1 MQPLLEM
8 KNITK
13 IYDSGVRANDEVCF
27 SLEEGEIHAIAGE
40 NGAGKSTLMKI
51 LCGAEKPTSGEIFLR
66 GEKVSFHS
74 PRDAQAHGIG
84 MVWQHFMLVNE
95 FPAYRNIYLG
105 NEMFNKLGFLRD
117 REMIAAAMAI
127 AEKYSMPLDV
137 TARCAD
143 LNVGQ
148 AQKVEILKVL
158 ARGAKILILDEPTAV
173 LTPQETDEL
182 FRQLLLLKADGCSV
196 VVITHKLNE
205 IKRICDRVSIL
216 RAGKSMGV
224 HRVADVSEEDISRLM
239 VGAAV
244 SLETEKSPA
253 RPADDAVEVCGL
265 TVPGKGGKNAV
276 NGISFRLR
284 YKEIVCLAGVE
295 GNGQRETVQTLCGLN
310 RKYGGSVR
318 VKGQDIAGMSVRR
331 VRDLGVAHIPED
343 RIRTGCDVAGS
354 VYDNLIAL
362 DYVKENK
369 WGFLRERTLKKRC
382 REQIEKYSIKGT
394 VSQKLSYL
402 SGGNMQKVVVARELE
417 SAPSVV
423 IADQPT
429 RGIDVGAI
437 SFIHK
442 KLVEMRDAGCAVL
455 LVSADLGEV
464 YDLADRILVF
474 HEGEIT
480 AEIADVKH
488 TDEEQLGRYMLG
500 VERMVI
506 GNE

>member
-8 KNITK
+8 KDITK
-13 IYDSGVRANDEVCF
+13 IYDSGVRANDGICF

-66 GEKVSFHS
+66 GEKISFNS
-74 PRDAQAHGIG
+74 PRDAQAVGIG

-95 FPAYRNIYLG
+95 FPVYRNIYLG
-105 NEMFNKLGFLRD
+105 NESYNRLGFLRD
-117 REMIAAAMAI
+117 RQMIADAERI

-137 TARCAD
+137 TAKCAD

-173 LTPQETDEL
+173 LTPQETEEL
-182 FRQLLLLKADGCSV
+182 FRQLRLLKEDGCSI

-205 IKRICDRVSIL
+205 IKRLCDRVSIL
-216 RAGKSMGV
+216 RGGKSMGV
-224 HRVADVSEEDISRLM
+224 FRVADMSEEEISRLM
-239 VGAAV
+239 VGV
-244 SLETEKSPA
+244 SVSSETEKTSAQPKEEA
-253 RPADDAVEVCGL
+253 AAICGL
-265 TVPGKGGKNAV
+265 IVPGKGGKNSV
-276 NGISFRLR
+276 NGVSFRIR
-284 YKEIVCLAGVE
+284 YGEIVCLAGVE
-295 GNGQRETVQTLCGLN
+295 GNGQQETVETLCGLN
-310 RKYGGSVR
+310 RRYRGVVRIAGKEIAKLSVR
-318 VKGQDIAGMSVRR
+318 QI
-331 VRDLGVAHIPED
+331 RDLGVAHIPED
-343 RIRTGCDVAGS
+343 RIRTGCDVNAS

-362 DYVKENK
+362 DYARQSRC
-369 WGFLRERTLKKRC
+369 GFLRGRALKTRC
-382 REQIEKYSIKGT
+382 REQVEKYSVKGSIT
-394 VSQKLSYL
+394 QKLSCL

-417 SAPSVV
+417 SDPVLV
-423 IADQPT
+423 IANQPT

-442 KLVEMRDAGCAVL
+442 KLVELRDAGCAVL

-474 HEGEIT
+474 HDGEIT
-480 AEIADVKH
+480 AEITDVKH

-500 VERMVI
+500 VERMVRKD
-506 GNE
+506 E

>member
-1 MQPLLEM
+1 MQPMLEM

-13 IYDSGVRANDEVCF
+13 IYDSGVRANEDVCF

-51 LCGAEKPTSGEIFLR
+51 LCGAEKPTSGEIYLR
-66 GEKVSFHS
+66 GEKVAFSS
-74 PRDAQAHGIG
+74 PRDAQALGIG

-105 NEMFNKLGFLRD
+105 NESYNRMGFLRD
-117 REMIAAAMAI
+117 KQMIAAAKSI

-137 TARCAD
+137 TARCGD

-182 FRQLLLLKADGCSV
+182 FRQLRLLKEDGCSV
-196 VVITHKLNE
+196 VIITHKLGE
-205 IKRICDRVSIL
+205 IRRICDRVSIL

-224 HRVADVSEEDISRLM
+224 YRVSDVSEEEISRLM

-244 SLETEKSPA
+244 TLQTEKSPA
-253 RPADDAVEVCGL
+253 
-265 TVPGKGGKNAV
+265 VPGGTAAEISDLVVPGSGGKNAV
-276 NGISFRLR
+276 NGVSLR
-284 YKEIVCLAGVE
+284 VRYGEIVCLAGVE
-295 GNGQRETVQTLCGLN
+295 GNGQKETVEVLCGLN
-310 RKYGGSVR
+310 RRYRGSVR
-318 VKGQDIAGMSVRR
+318 IDGKEIAKLSVRGI
-331 VRDLGVAHIPED
+331 RDLGVAHIPED
-343 RIRTGCDVAGS
+343 RIRTGCDVSAS

-362 DYVKENK
+362 DYVKQSRF
-369 WGFLRERTLKKRC
+369 GFMRERALKKECKERV
-382 REQIEKYSIKGT
+382 EKYSIKGT
-394 VSQKLSYL
+394 IAQKLSSL

-417 SAPSVV
+417 SNPVLV

-480 AEIADVKH
+480 AEITDVKH

>member
-8 KNITK
+8 KKITK
-13 IYDSGVRANDEVCF
+13 VYDNGVLANEDVDF
-27 SLEEGEIHAIAGE
+27 SLNEGEIHAIAGE

-51 LCGAEKPTSGEIFLR
+51 LCGAEKPTSGEIFFR
-66 GEKVSFHS
+66 GEKVAFSS
-74 PRDAQAHGIG
+74 PRDAQEVGIG

-95 FPAYRNIYLG
+95 FPAYKNIYLG
-105 NEMFNKLGFLRD
+105 NEKYNKLGFLRD
-117 REMIAAAMAI
+117 KEMIAAAKEL
-127 AEKYSMPLDV
+127 AEKYCMPIDV

-158 ARGAKILILDEPTAV
+158 ARGAKVLILDEPTAV

-182 FRQLLLLKADGCSV
+182 FRQLISLKEDGCSV
-196 VVITHKLNE
+196 VIITHKLKE

-224 HRVADVSEEDISRLM
+224 HQVSDVSEEEISRLM

-244 SLETEKSPA
+244 SAKTEK
-253 RPADDAVEVCGL
+253 RPAEPGEVAAEVKDL
-265 TVPGKGGKNAV
+265 VVPGKGGRNAV
-276 NGISFRLR
+276 DGVSFRIR
-284 YKEIVCLAGVE
+284 YGEIVCLAGVE
-295 GNGQRETVQTLCGLN
+295 GNGQRETVETLCGLN
-310 RKYGGSVR
+310 RRYEGVVCIGGRDIRGTSV
-318 VKGQDIAGMSVRR
+318 KKI
-331 VRDLGVAHIPED
+331 RDLGVAHIPED
-343 RIRTGCDVAGS
+343 RIRTGCDVNAS
-354 VYDNLIAL
+354 IYDNLIAL
-362 DYVKENK
+362 DYDKQSRL
-369 WGFLRERTLKKRC
+369 GFLRERSLKR
-382 REQIEKYSIKGT
+382 RSRTQIEKYSVKGT
-394 VSQKLSYL
+394 LPEKMTFL

-417 SAPSVV
+417 SDPVFVV
-423 IADQPT
+423 ADQPT

-437 SFIHK
+437 AFIHR

-474 HEGEIT
+474 HDGQIT
-480 AEIADVKH
+480 ASITDVAH

-500 VERMVI
+500 VERM
-506 GNE
+506 EPADE